1 MCNFKRLS
9 RSINLAF
16 EAFPRLFL
24 ASITV
29 ILPLLA
35 AAATHVVV
43 VVYYTMFLL
52 FGYPLKKASALSDFQ
67 SNNCYNPRDMYI
79 FFCTHVCKKKTQR
92 QVNIHVFFASHV
104 LKYSNYWLEMLIY
117 IFFRLF
123 HPWKRINF
131 TGENFRCQKLV
142 YFKISWLIP
151 CLHRF
156 FFLLKNNFEGF
167 VYVLYQS
174 SVK

>member
-43 VVYYTMFLL
+43 VVYYHVSTFWLS
-52 FGYPLKKASALSDFQ
+52 PKKGPQLSLTFKATIAIILEI
-67 SNNCYNPRDMYI
+67 CIYFFVLMY
-79 FFCTHVCKKKTQR
+79 VKKTQR

-104 LKYSNYWLEMLIY
+104 NIVNIDLK
-117 IFFRLF
+117 
-123 HPWKRINF
+123 
-131 TGENFRCQKLV
+131 C
-142 YFKISWLIP
+142 
-151 CLHRF
+151 
-156 FFLLKNNFEGF
+156 
-167 VYVLYQS
+167 
-174 SVK
+174 